1 MGNRAHIQD
10 TEVDPGKELGLLGTS
25 LGVQWLRLLLLL
37 SRFSHV
43 PLCVHTPNA
52 GGRGSIP
59 DWETKILH
67 ATHVLCSQKKKK
79 KRMLR
84 FGGGAGLRNDN
95 SYGHTKHDTYNP
107 ANSGDE
113 ESEALR

>member
-1 MGNRAHIQD
+1 MSHSVYILPMQGAGVRSL
-10 TEVDPGKELGLLGTS
+10 TGK
-25 LGVQWLRLLLLL
+25 LR
-37 SRFSHV
+37 SCMPHM
-43 PLCVHTPNA
+43 CCA
-52 GGRGSIP
+52 
-59 DWETKILH
+59 
-67 ATHVLCSQKKKK
+67 AKKKK
-79 KRMLR
+79 KKIMLR